1 MIAQADNDYNQIN
14 TKVISIELNMLIAQV
29 ILFRNNGLFID
40 NLVSFSVMI
49 TSQIVENNNYNRHKN
64 TPSFDTMINVPMYNI
79 ASQLSVQQVKHKSF
93 NR

>member
-79 ASQLSVQQVKHKSF
+79 AGQLSVQQVKHKSF